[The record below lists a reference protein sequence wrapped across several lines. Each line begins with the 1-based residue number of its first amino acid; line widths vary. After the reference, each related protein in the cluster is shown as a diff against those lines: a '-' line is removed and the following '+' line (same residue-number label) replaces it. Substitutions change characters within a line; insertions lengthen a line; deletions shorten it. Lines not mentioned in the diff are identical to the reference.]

1 MNELEYVPV
10 PAFEDNY
17 IWLVSDGSEAIAVDP
32 GEAAPVRRFLSE
44 RGWRLTAILLTHHHA
59 DHVGGVAALIDS
71 QPDDAPL
78 AVYGPAAEA
87 IGVVTHPLA
96 GGDRVTLDAPAL
108 SFDVLDVP
116 GHTRGHIA
124 YFQTAGSG
132 AAGAGAAGSGA
143 GSGADVQRAA
153 GSGAAV
159 PHVFCGDTLF
169 SCGCGRLFEGT
180 PAQMLASLDALA
192 ALPGDTR
199 VHCAHEYTL
208 SNIRFALA
216 CEPGNTALAAWRDE
230 AAARR
235 ARGVPTLPTTIAHER
250 AVNPF
255 MRSDSAAIHAT
266 LEAQL
271 HETVPDRLAAFTLMR
286 EWKNRFR

>member
-17 IWLVSDGSEAIAVDP
+17 IWLVSDGRDAIAVDP
-32 GEAAPVRRFLSE
+32 GEAEPVRRVLAE

-59 DHVGGVAALIDS
+59 DHVGGVAALQDS
-71 QPDDAPL
+71 QPADVPL
-78 AVYGPAAEA
+78 PVYGPADEA
-87 IGVVTHPLA
+87 IGVVMHPLA
-96 GGDRVTLDAPAL
+96 GGARVTLDAPAAT
-108 SFDVLDVP
+108 FDVLAVP

-124 YFQTAGSG
+124 YFQPAGPHTP
-132 AAGAGAAGSGA
+132 
-143 GSGADVQRAA
+143 
-153 GSGAAV
+153 V

-216 CEPGNTALAAWRDE
+216 CEPGNAALAAWRDE
-230 AAARR
+230 AQALR
-235 ARGVPTLPTTIAHER
+235 ARGVPTLPTPIAH
-250 AVNPF
+250 
-255 MRSDSAAIHAT
+255 
-266 LEAQL
+266 
-271 HETVPDRLAAFTLMR
+271 
-286 EWKNRFR
+286 

>member
-17 IWLVSDGSEAIAVDP
+17 IWLVSDGRYAVAVDP
-32 GEAAPVRRFLSE
+32 GEADPVRRYLGE

-59 DHVGGVAALIDS
+59 DHVGGVADLLAS
-71 QPDDAPL
+71 QPDDLPL
-78 AVYGPAAEA
+78 AVYGPAGEA
-87 IGVVTHPLA
+87 IAHLTQRVA
-96 GGDRVTLDAPAL
+96 GGDAVCIEAPAL
-108 SFDVLDVP
+108 RLEVLDVP
-116 GHTRGHIA
+116 GHTSGHVA
-124 YFQTAGSG
+124 YY
-132 AAGAGAAGSGA
+132 
-143 GSGADVQRAA
+143 QRADDA
-153 GSGAAV
+153 RRTPQV
-159 PHVFCGDTLF
+159 CTPHVFCGDTLF

-192 ALPGDTR
+192 ALPGATE

-216 CEPGNTALAAWRDE
+216 CEPDNAALAAWRDD
-230 AAARR
+230 AQARR

-255 MRSDSAAIHAT
+255 LRADSPAIQAT
-266 LEAQL
+266 LEAEL

-286 EWKNRFR
+286 AWKNRFR

>member
-17 IWLVSDGSEAIAVDP
+17 IWLVSDGSDAIAVDP
-32 GEAAPVRRFLSE
+32 GEAAPVRRYLDE

-71 QPDDAPL
+71 QPAGVPL
-78 AVYGPAAEA
+78 PVFGPADEA
-87 IGVVTHPLA
+87 IGVVTRPVA
-96 GGDRVTLDAPAL
+96 GGARVTLDAPAL

-124 YFQTAGSG
+124 YFQRAGTGTAGQG
-132 AAGAGAAGSGA
+132 AASLH
-143 GSGADVQRAA
+143 
-153 GSGAAV
+153 

-216 CEPGNTALAAWRDE
+216 CEPGNAAQ
-230 AAARR
+230 ARR
-235 ARGVPTLPTTIAHER
+235 ARGAPTLPTTIAHER

-255 MRSDSAAIHAT
+255 LRADSAEIRAT
-266 LEAQL
+266 LEALL
-271 HETVPDRLAAFTLMR
+271 HERVSDRLAAFTLIR

>member
-17 IWLVSDGSEAIAVDP
+17 IWLVSDGRDAIAVDP
-32 GEAAPVRRFLSE
+32 GEAAPVRRVLAE

-59 DHVGGVAALIDS
+59 DHVGGVDALLHS
-71 QPDDAPL
+71 QSADTPL
-78 AVYGPAAEA
+78 TVYGPAAEA
-87 IGVVTHPLA
+87 IDVVTRPLS
-96 GGDRVTLDAPAL
+96 GGDRVTLDAPAVA
-108 SFDVLDVP
+108 FDVLDVP

-124 YFQTAGSG
+124 YFQAAGQG
-132 AAGAGAAGSGA
+132 AAGQGAAGHGN
-143 GSGADVQRAA
+143 
-153 GSGAAV
+153 AV

-192 ALPGDTR
+192 ALPDDTR

-216 CEPGNTALAAWRDE
+216 CEPGNAALAAWRDD
-230 AAARR
+230 AQALR

-255 MRSDSAAIHAT
+255 MRADSAAIHAT
-266 LEAQL
+266 LEAEL
-271 HETVPDRLAAFTLMR
+271 HETVTDRLAAFTLMR

>member
-17 IWLVSDGSEAIAVDP
+17 IWLVSDGRDAIAVDP
-32 GEAAPVRRFLSE
+32 GEAAPVRRVLAE

-59 DHVGGVAALIDS
+59 DHVGGVDALLHS
-71 QPDDAPL
+71 QPADTPL
-78 AVYGPAAEA
+78 TVYGPAAEA
-87 IGVVTHPLA
+87 IDVVTRPLS
-96 GGDRVTLDAPAL
+96 GGDRVTLDAPAVA
-108 SFDVLDVP
+108 FDVLDVP

-124 YFQTAGSG
+124 YFQAAGQGAASQG
-132 AAGAGAAGSGA
+132 AAGHGN
-143 GSGADVQRAA
+143 
-153 GSGAAV
+153 AV

-192 ALPGDTR
+192 ALPDDTR

-216 CEPGNTALAAWRDE
+216 CEPGNAALAAWRDD
-230 AAARR
+230 AQALR

-255 MRSDSAAIHAT
+255 MRADSAAIHAT
-266 LEAQL
+266 LEAEL
-271 HETVPDRLAAFTLMR
+271 HETVTDRLAAFTLMR

>member
-17 IWLVSDGSEAIAVDP
+17 IWLVSDGRDAIAVDP
-32 GEAAPVRRFLSE
+32 GEAAPVRRVLAE

-59 DHVGGVAALIDS
+59 DHVGGVDALLHS
-71 QPDDAPL
+71 QPADTPL
-78 AVYGPAAEA
+78 TVYGPAAEA
-87 IGVVTHPLA
+87 IDVVTRPLS
-96 GGDRVTLDAPAL
+96 GGDRVTLDAPAVA
-108 SFDVLDVP
+108 FDVLDVP

-124 YFQTAGSG
+124 YFQAASQG
-132 AAGAGAAGSGA
+132 AAGQGAAGHGN
-143 GSGADVQRAA
+143 
-153 GSGAAV
+153 AV

-180 PAQMLASLDALA
+180 PAQMLASLDVLA
-192 ALPGDTR
+192 ALPDDTR

-216 CEPGNTALAAWRDE
+216 CEPGNAALAAWRDD
-230 AAARR
+230 AQALR

-255 MRSDSAAIHAT
+255 MRADSAAIHAT
-266 LEAQL
+266 LEAEL
-271 HETVPDRLAAFTLMR
+271 HETVTDRLAAFTLMR

>member
-17 IWLVSDGSEAIAVDP
+17 IWLVSDGSDAVAVDP
-32 GEAAPVRRFLSE
+32 GDAAPVRRYLDA
-44 RGWRLTAILLTHHHA
+44 RGWRLAAILLTHHHA
-59 DHVGGVAALIDS
+59 DHVGGVSALV
-71 QPDDAPL
+71 DDPKQITPVP
-78 AVYGPAAEA
+78 VYGPAGEA
-87 IGVVTHPLA
+87 IAQVTQPLA
-96 GGDRVTLDAPAL
+96 GGARVRIGKPAL
-108 SFDVLDVP
+108 EFEVLDVP

-124 YFQTAGSG
+124 YFQ
-132 AAGAGAAGSGA
+132 AAGAGHPA
-143 GSGADVQRAA
+143 
-153 GSGAAV
+153 
-159 PHVFCGDTLF
+159 PHLFCGDTLF

-192 ALPGDTR
+192 ELPGDTQ

-216 CEPGNTALAAWRDE
+216 CEPDNAALAAWRDSAE
-230 AAARR
+230 ARR
-235 ARGVPTLPTTIAHER
+235 ARGEPTLPTTIAHER

-255 MRSDSAAIHAT
+255 LRADSASIAAT
-266 LEAQL
+266 LEAEL
-271 HETVPDRLAAFTLMR
+271 HEAPTSRLAAFTLMR

>member
-17 IWLVSDGSEAIAVDP
+17 IWLVSDGSDAIAVDP
-32 GEAAPVRRFLSE
+32 GEAAPVRRYLDE

-71 QPDDAPL
+71 QPADVPL
-78 AVYGPAAEA
+78 PVFGPAEEA
-87 IGVVTHPLA
+87 IGVVTRPVA
-96 GGDRVTLDAPAL
+96 GGARVTLDAPAL

-124 YFQTAGSG
+124 YFQTAGTG
-132 AAGAGAAGSGA
+132 AASKGTAG
-143 GSGADVQRAA
+143 QRAA
-153 GSGAAV
+153 SPH

-216 CEPGNTALAAWRDE
+216 CEPGNAVLGAWRDD
-230 AAARR
+230 AQARR
-235 ARGVPTLPTTIAHER
+235 ARGEPTLPTTIAHER

-255 MRSDSAAIHAT
+255 LRADSAEIRAT

-271 HETVPDRLAAFTLMR
+271 HERVSDRLAAFTLIR